1 MMRVPAMPIPSAD
14 QLALAQQLADASAE
28 VIRSFYR
35 SAFTIIDKDDDSPV
49 TQADREAEK
58 AMRAL
63 IAARRPQDGIIGE
76 EFGEQNADADWVWV
90 LDPVDGTK
98 SFTVGRPLF
107 VTLIGL
113 MYRGEPVFGVIN
125 QPITADRWLGGEGVP
140 TTLNGQPVK
149 SSDVEALAGA
159 IIGTTGPEYLPHA
172 RPVFESLAKR
182 SRYQIYGG
190 DGYLYA
196 QLASGWLQLVVE
208 EGLKL
213 HDFAALAPVVNAAGG
228 RMTDWQGRNLHRHS
242 EGCVLAAANAT
253 LHAAVLPELAA
264 LAV

>member
-1 MMRVPAMPIPSAD
+1 MPMPSAD

-28 VIRSFYR
+28 VIRRYYR
-35 SAFTIIDKDDDSPV
+35 SNFTIIDKDDDSPV
-49 TQADREAEK
+49 TQADREAEQV
-58 AMRAL
+58 MRAL
-63 IAARRPQDGIIGE
+63 IEVHRPQDGIIGE

-113 MYRGEPVFGVIN
+113 MYRGEPVLGVIN
-125 QPITADRWLGGEGVP
+125 QPISGDRWIGGVGVP
-140 TTLNGQPVK
+140 TTLNGVAVS
-149 SSDVEALAGA
+149 SSDVGVLAGA
-159 IIGTTGPEYLPHA
+159 IIATTGPEYLPRA
-172 RPVFESLAKR
+172 RPTFESLAKR

-196 QLASGWLQLVVE
+196 QLASGWLQLVIE

-213 HDFAALAPVVNAAGG
+213 HDFAALAPVINAAGG
-228 RMTDWQGRNLHRHS
+228 KMTDWQGRPLHRHS

-264 LAV
+264 LPV